1 MNLLSRFFG
10 WAIERGYATSNPVR
24 MIPVGKRPQQSP
36 KRDTP
41 WIDDDATV
49 RQLMNGLPCPFN
61 LMFYL
66 GNRSGLRV
74 GEIIGLRMSDIGFLH
89 EGVIRARYS
98 FDGPLKEDKRQVG
111 LAKFVPA
118 ADDCGAVMADW
129 LNRRRNQGAAP
140 EDYLFPWE
148 PMPGRVRHAENPG
161 DAIAQRLAD
170 AWNAAAKALNLKMT
184 LYQATRHSFV
194 SRNLAADASL
204 DEVSAAVGHS
214 SPAVTRRYYDHFVR
228 KTFSAG
234 LRAGVGA
241 MSNGGKV
248 LPIRP
253 AKVG

>member
-1 MNLLSRFFG
+1 MKPHRRENTFGYGRPADAPMMGFTTVRDLMNL
-10 WAIERGYATSNPVR
+10 
-24 MIPVGKRPQQSP
+24 
-36 KRDTP
+36 
-41 WIDDDATV
+41 
-49 RQLMNGLPCPFN
+49 LPCPFN

-74 GEIIGLRMSDIGFLH
+74 GEIIGLRMSDMGFLH

-118 ADDCGAVMADW
+118 ADDCGIVLADW
-129 LNRRRNQGAAP
+129 LHRRRAQGAGP

-148 PMPGRVRHAENPG
+148 PMPDRVRHAENPG

-170 AWNAAAKALNLKMT
+170 EWNAAARALNLKMT

-194 SRNLAADASL
+194 SRNLAAGASL

-214 SPAVTRRYYDHFVR
+214 SPSVTRRYYDHVR

-234 LRAGVGA
+234 LRARLA
-241 MSNGGKV
+241 PALEIGKV
-248 LPIRP
+248 LPIK
-253 AKVG
+253 AVKVG